1 MDAATAMFFV
11 GLIVGVMWGAILM
24 IVLRW
29 AGGAL
34 TRARWKRRQRR
45 ATRASRREPLPQ
57 LWATGA
63 GYPDAGA
70 SGTARRAPGGID
82 DFRDGERRRP
92 DYNPSPGPRDW

>member
-1 MDAATAMFFV
+1 MFFV
-11 GLIVGVMWGAILM
+11 GLVIGLMWGAIFM

-29 AGGAL
+29 ASRRL
-34 TRARWKRRQRR
+34 TKARWKRRARR
-45 ATRASRREPLPQ
+45 GARRDQREPLPQ

-82 DFRDGERRRP
+82 DFRDGERQRP
-92 DYNPSPGPRDW
+92 DFNPGPGPRDW